1 MKNAAAQ
8 PRAVRQIATDT
19 TDALR
24 YLAVLSFFSPVQNNV
39 CVTQPV
45 SVSRIVGHVV
55 YVGRAESWPGDGI
68 SAELWQ
74 TKGDGSRALLANTI
88 TDASGYF
95 SFGKT
100 LPGSYD
106 LVFKSPVA
114 TGGFFVQVRGPGVF
128 RWFRNNWLEIAL
140 GLVQPEGCPPSYARA
155 LRKRR
160 MPAGL
165 PNTPEPT
172 AEKRN
177 CSASSRYAYSQMYR
191 SALYGSLTDS
201 LATRNTQ

>member
-1 MKNAAAQ
+1 MCYTTGFRITHR
-8 PRAVRQIATDT
+8 RACG
-19 TDALR
+19 LR
-24 YLAVLSFFSPVQNNV
+24 WPS
-39 CVTQPV
+39 
-45 SVSRIVGHVV
+45 SRIL
-55 YVGRAESWPGDGI
+55 AGDGI
-68 SAELWQ
+68 AAELWQ

-128 RWFRNNWLEIAL
+128 RWFRNNWLEIGL
-140 GLVQPEGCPPSYARA
+140 GLVQPEGCPPSSARA

-172 AEKRN
+172 AEKRS
-177 CSASSRYAYSQMYR
+177 CSASSRYAYSQMHR